1 MTAEAAAAAAAAP
14 VTGSTAQS
22 VKVTVTESP
31 GTEYV
36 ILRSRPKTPTEG
48 TQWEWI
54 GTRTART
61 NEAALKAF
69 LDDATTGDKID
80 GTYLSIPAR
89 TYKPIKITQQTV
101 TTLKLEEAK

>member
-1 MTAEAAAAAAAAP
+1 MTAQVGDKP
-14 VTGSTAQS
+14 VIAGASVAN
-22 VKVTVTESP
+22 VKVTVAESP

-36 ILRSRPKTPTEG
+36 ILRTATTARVSG
-48 TQWEWI
+48 TLWEWL
-54 GTRTART
+54 GSRTART

-69 LDDATTGDKID
+69 LNDAKGGDQID

-89 TYKPIKITQQTV
+89 AYKTIKITQQTV